1 MTRRLT
7 TSRRGNYALLLALSM
22 FVLLGFG
29 ALAIDFGYML
39 MSRSQAQD
47 VADAASQAA
56 LIVLRQSGD
65 QDLAEEAAEQITAAN
80 RVAGESADLV
90 EVEFGGWDDTLDV
103 PHFNPAENIPNAVR
117 VRVSRED
124 DNRVPFLLSR
134 IWGYED
140 FKVDASAISATRSV
154 QVVIVLDITGSWG
167 EWRFTSAREA
177 VLLALDMFSAS
188 AALPDEV
195 GLVIFNGRY
204 GWEYTPLT
212 KIRLGTNTEDVRDTW
227 ELLNMASRAGYN
239 PNPYDGSDCWY
250 LYNRRDF
257 VTFPGGCYPA
267 MPREYGFEA
276 GTDHSS
282 GVEMADVMFRESGA
296 DARYR
301 AMIVVTDGRPNGTHP
316 WAGYERMVDGH
327 VETRWREY
335 RNYAG
340 RSTSGVR
347 TATINATST
356 LWDQLNV
363 HTWAVS
369 LVADDPMMSS
379 MVQGDGYYVRTN
391 DPDELSVLLAQII
404 SELPLAVV
412 R

>member
-1 MTRRLT
+1 M
-7 TSRRGNYALLLALSM
+7 
-22 FVLLGFG
+22 
-29 ALAIDFGYML
+29 
-39 MSRSQAQD
+39 
-47 VADAASQAA
+47 
-56 LIVLRQSGD
+56 
-65 QDLAEEAAEQITAAN
+65 
-80 RVAGESADLV
+80 
-90 EVEFGGWDDTLDV
+90 
-103 PHFNPAENIPNAVR
+103 
-117 VRVSRED
+117 
-124 DNRVPFLLSR
+124 
-134 IWGYED
+134 
-140 FKVDASAISATRSV
+140 
-154 QVVIVLDITGSWG
+154 
-167 EWRFTSAREA
+167 
-177 VLLALDMFSAS
+177 LLALDMFSAS

-340 RSTSGVR
+340 GSTSGVR
-347 TATINATST
+347 TPPSTPHPHSGTSST
-356 LWDQLNV
+356 CTPGPFAGGRRPHDVEHGPGRQLLCA
-363 HTWAVS
+363 HQRS
-369 LVADDPMMSS
+369 
-379 MVQGDGYYVRTN
+379 R
-391 DPDELSVLLAQII
+391 
-404 SELPLAVV
+404 
-412 R
+412 